1 MSLPGTLHPSRRSIV
16 NQDQITLF
24 TQKAEAVSAVVQR
37 VGSMEEAC
45 AYAVD
50 ICLNKDACQLLMSG
64 CEGAISDAASEMCVA
79 KSAERV
85 MAAPKLPEDQYASL
99 AAAAEKAGIK
109 LIADGL
115 RNHLAGIDI
124 GFAVADLGLAETGTV
139 VVDSSSEDL
148 RLSTMISEINVLVL
162 PLSKLRST
170 SYEAEAELL
179 FMMRNTPNYLAFI
192 TGASRT
198 ADIERVLAIGVHGPL
213 ELHILLLEDV

>member
-1 MSLPGTLHPSRRSIV
+1 M

-24 TQKAEAVSAVVQR
+24 TQKAEAVSAVVRR

-50 ICLNKDACQLLMSG
+50 ICLNKDACQMLMSG
-64 CEGAISDAASEMCVA
+64 CEGAISDEASELCAA
-79 KSAERV
+79 KSPERII
-85 MAAPKLPEDQYASL
+85 AAPRLPDDQYARL
-99 AAAAEKAGIK
+99 AEAAQKAGVK
-109 LIADGL
+109 LIAHGL
-115 RNHLAGIDI
+115 RDHLAGIDM

-162 PLSKLRST
+162 PLSKLRATST
-170 SYEAEAELL
+170 EAETELAL
-179 FMMRNTPNYLAFI
+179 MMRNTPNYLAFI

-213 ELHILLLEDV
+213 ELHILLLEDI